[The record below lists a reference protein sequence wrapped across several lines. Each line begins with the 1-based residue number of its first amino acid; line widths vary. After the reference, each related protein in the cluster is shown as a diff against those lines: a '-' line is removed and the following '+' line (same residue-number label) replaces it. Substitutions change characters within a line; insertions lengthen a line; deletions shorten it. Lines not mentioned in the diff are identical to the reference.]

1 MSKTRSIFCALFL
14 QIKYQ
19 SVKQKSPLTTHT
31 SSEARGGER
40 IYTFFL
46 LLLLLVLML
55 VLVLVLVF
63 TLDFPQN
70 VRRTVPWTVRRTRN
84 EARIFINIFVY
95 AEQIFADYPYFR
107 DFFRFLV
114 QGWYK
119 GGSRNVAEF
128 CLGLSCSYIMECPV
142 DCTMECPVDF
152 PWDKKKNPSSDLLQ
166 PKLGFFI

>member
-31 SSEARGGER
+31 ASEARGGER
-40 IYTFFL
+40 IYTFLL

-95 AEQIFADYPYFR
+95 AERIFADYPYFR

-119 GGSRNVAEF
+119 VGSRIVAGF
-128 CLGLSCSYIMECPV
+128 CLGLSYTFIVECPM
-142 DCTMECPVDF
+142 DCPVECPVDF

>member
-1 MSKTRSIFCALFL
+1 MCIILADKIPIGKIKKPSHNAHIERS
-14 QIKYQ
+14 
-19 SVKQKSPLTTHT
+19 
-31 SSEARGGER
+31 ERGER

-95 AEQIFADYPYFR
+95 AERIFADYPYFR
-107 DFFRFLV
+107 DFFRFLI

-119 GGSRNVAEF
+119 VGSRIVSGF
-128 CLGLSCSYIMECPV
+128 CLGLSYTFIMECPM
-142 DCTMECPVDF
+142 DCPAECPVDF